1 VRRVLAGILAVLSF
15 AIPFARANTFFVINT
30 NDGGAGSLRQA
41 IVDANNNPGFDTI
54 AFAIPGVF
62 VHTIKLIDDLPT
74 IIDQV
79 LIDGY
84 TEPGSMQNTLAE
96 GDNAVLL
103 IEIDG
108 SSPAVLAALDVQA
121 LGSTIRGLV
130 VNGAASQNGYY
141 GIYVNAPACV
151 IEGCFVGTDP
161 TGTIARPNKY
171 GIELNSY
178 AGDRIGGTTPTAR
191 NIISGNGTVGID
203 VLGSDNA
210 LIQGNFIGVDA
221 SGASALPNGNGVDVF
236 ATTAFIGGTSAG
248 VGNIISGNNLN
259 GILLDFDSSHNVI
272 QGNFIGTDVTGTQ
285 ALGNGQHGISMV
297 GEHTFSGGSNLI
309 GGTQSGAGN
318 VISANGHF
326 GLYIHDEDG
335 GDVVQGN
342 SIGTNLTG
350 SIALGNGHAGIVLDR
365 GGNNAIGGTSA
376 GNIIAHNG
384 SSGGEPGV
392 SVAASTNNLILSNSI
407 FDNGGL
413 GIDLGGDGVTA
424 NDTGDG
430 DTGANN
436 LQNFPVITGVDAS
449 GGMTTVNGRLNSAA
463 NTTYHIEVFA
473 NDAIDSTGYGEG
485 QSLIGAGDCTTDVFG
500 NGSFIINN
508 PFTQIGAG
516 QRVTATATDPNNNTS
531 EFSGAIGQLLNAST
545 RMQVQTGN
553 NVLIAGFI
561 VSGSGNTN
569 VLSRALGPTL
579 SQFGVTGVLA
589 NPTLDLVNGNTL
601 IASNDNWKDMQQADI
616 AATGLAPPNDLEA
629 AILHNFTAGSYT
641 AVVRGKN
648 NTTGVSLVEVYD
660 IDKKV
665 DTTITNISTRGFVST
680 GQNVMI
686 GGIISGNGIVRII
699 VRALGP
705 TLSQFGVPMVLA
717 DPILELRDVNGTL
730 IMSNDN
736 WKDSQQAEIQA
747 SGKAPPNDNE
757 SAIIIVR
764 PAANTTAIVRG
775 KNNTTGNA
783 LVDTY
788 VLPP

>member
-1 VRRVLAGILAVLSF
+1 MRRVLAGILALFSL
-15 AIPFARANTFFVINT
+15 AIPFARANTFLVINT
-30 NDGGAGSLRQA
+30 NDGGPGSLRQA
-41 IVDANNNPGFDTI
+41 ISDANNNPGFDTI

-62 VHTIKLIDDLPT
+62 VHTITLLETLPA

-96 GDNAVLL
+96 GDNAVIL

-108 SSPAVLAALDVQA
+108 SNAAVFDALHIQA

-130 VNGAASQNGYY
+130 INGAASQNGGH
-141 GIYVNAPACV
+141 GIFLNAPASV
-151 IEGCFVGTDP
+151 IEGCFIGTDP
-161 TGTIARPNKY
+161 SGTIARPNY
-171 GIELNSY
+171 IGVEVNSY
-178 AGDRIGGTTPTAR
+178 SGNRIGGATAAAR
-191 NIISGNGTVGID
+191 NIISGNLSTGLNVE
-203 VLGSDNA
+203 GSDT
-210 LIQGNFIGVDA
+210 LIVQGNFIGVDA
-221 SGASALPNGNGVDVF
+221 TGSAALPNANGVDVL
-236 ATTAFIGGTSAG
+236 ANTAFIGGTAAG
-248 VGNIISGNNLN
+248 AGNIISGNNLN
-259 GILLDFDSSHNVI
+259 GILLDFDSSHSVI
-272 QGNFIGTDVTGTQ
+272 QGNFIGTDATGTK
-285 ALGNGQHGISMV
+285 ALGNGQHGIRAL
-297 GEHTFSGGSNLI
+297 GEAVFNGGSNLI
-309 GGTQSGAGN
+309 GGTQAGAGN
-318 VISANGHF
+318 IISANGLGGIRIEGEDDNDIVQANLVGTDVTGSNALGNAGF
-326 GLYIHDEDG
+326 GIYTSRPGTTIG
-335 GDVVQGN
+335 GTAAGAGNTIAHNNPGVVVVGNINNPILGN
-342 SIGTNLTG
+342 SIF
-350 SIALGNGHAGIVLDR
+350 A
-365 GGNNAIGGTSA
+365 
-376 GNIIAHNG
+376 
-384 SSGGEPGV
+384 
-392 SVAASTNNLILSNSI
+392 
-407 FDNGGL
+407 NGGL
-413 GIDLGGDGVTA
+413 GIDLGNDGVTA
-424 NDTGDG
+424 NDSGDG

-436 LQNFPVITGVDAS
+436 LQNFPVITGVTS
-449 GGMTTVNGRLNSAA
+449 GGAMTTVNGRLNSSP
-463 NTTYHIEVFA
+463 NTTYRIEIFA

-485 QSLIGAGDCTTDVFG
+485 QIFFGAGNCMTDAFG
-500 NGSFIINN
+500 NGSFTVTN
-508 PFTQIGAG
+508 PFSQLGAE

-601 IASNDNWKDMQQADI
+601 IDSNDNWKDMHQAEI

-665 DTTITNISTRGFVST
+665 DTTLTNISTRGFVST

-747 SGKAPPNDNE
+747 SGKAPPDDNE

-783 LVDTY
+783 LVDAY